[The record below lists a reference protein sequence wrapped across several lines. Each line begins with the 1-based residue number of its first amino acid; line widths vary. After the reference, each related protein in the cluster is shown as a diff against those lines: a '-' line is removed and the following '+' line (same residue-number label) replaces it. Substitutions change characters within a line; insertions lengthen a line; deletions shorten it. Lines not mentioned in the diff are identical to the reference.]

1 MLDRLRPYAR
11 TSVYV
16 ALIAYFAIHALT
28 GERGLLGERQREETL
43 KARRTELAELQ
54 AQRRDLQ
61 ARVRLLRDDHLS
73 RDLLEERARVVL
85 GFADPRDFVIRV
97 QKPQQRPS

>member
-1 MLDRLRPYAR
+1 MLDRYRPYLPTAA
-11 TSVYV
+11 YLG
-16 ALIAYFAIHALT
+16 LIAYFAIHALT
-28 GERGLLGERQREETL
+28 GERGLLTENARRDTL
-43 KARRTELAELQ
+43 KATTAELVQ
-54 AQRRDLQ
+54 LRAERRDLE

-73 RDLLEERARVVL
+73 RDLLEERARIVL